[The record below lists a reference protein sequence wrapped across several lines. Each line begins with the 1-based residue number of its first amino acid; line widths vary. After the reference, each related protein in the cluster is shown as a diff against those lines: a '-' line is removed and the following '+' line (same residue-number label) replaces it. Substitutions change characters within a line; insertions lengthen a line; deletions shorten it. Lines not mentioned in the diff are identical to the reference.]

1 MMIVLQL
8 VLYCLLYFLL
18 VKAAAGNDG
27 LRCLYFYPKEYQEE
41 AFRRGLAEK
50 ETVARQSKR
59 FMIPFCLVMLAA
71 LAAILTFWNR
81 AADFKTALWQSA
93 LFLVVMN
100 WFDGIV
106 IDRLWVGR
114 SPVWRIRG
122 MEGIPYVKPWKTVL
136 TRRALGTVVYLILAP
151 AVAGLALLLGR
162 LCAAGGPAQ
171 RSARVLCWFQKENCF
186 LGCERNESH
195 GQGRLPPVFQKTKG
209 VSDMDRVKKN
219 FGFGC
224 ITTASSIPCP
234 AAERPTA
241 SNAANA
247 KRSVPSICPS
257 ASCSRM
263 WQRNLKKPDIF
274 RRENDP
280 ENRPAALR
288 SAADPVLLGRRPRC
302 PGTAHRAQ
310 ISEDCRRS
318 QRRCC

>member
-8 VLYCLLYFLL
+8 VLYCLLFFLL

-59 FMIPFCLVMLAA
+59 FMIPFCLIMLAA

-81 AADFKTALWQSA
+81 AADFKTALWQAA

-122 MEGIPYVKPWKTVL
+122 MEGLPYVKPWKTVL
-136 TRRALGTVVYLILAP
+136 TRRALGTAVYLILAP

-162 LCAAGGPAQ
+162 LC
-171 RSARVLCWFQKENCF
+171 
-186 LGCERNESH
+186 
-195 GQGRLPPVFQKTKG
+195 T
-209 VSDMDRVKKN
+209 
-219 FGFGC
+219 
-224 ITTASSIPCP
+224 
-234 AAERPTA
+234 
-241 SNAANA
+241 
-247 KRSVPSICPS
+247 
-257 ASCSRM
+257 
-263 WQRNLKKPDIF
+263 
-274 RRENDP
+274 
-280 ENRPAALR
+280 
-288 SAADPVLLGRRPRC
+288 
-302 PGTAHRAQ
+302 
-310 ISEDCRRS
+310 
-318 QRRCC
+318 

>member
-27 LRCLYFYPKEYQEE
+27 LRCLYFYPKEYQEV

-81 AADFKTALWQSA
+81 AADFKTALWQAA

-106 IDRLWVGR
+106 IDRLWVGC

-151 AVAGLALLLGR
+151 AVAGLALTKRGESRTHIIAQSQFAAAKMDAVSGKQQRYLRFAELLLDRGR
-162 LCAAGGPAQ
+162 CGAHAHSRKIDAAEG
-171 RSARVLCWFQKENCF
+171 SARGQQGAIRDLTRFSRTAGQQSKDTYEAENNRTF
-186 LGCERNESH
+186 H
-195 GQGRLPPVFQKTKG
+195 
-209 VSDMDRVKKN
+209 
-219 FGFGC
+219 
-224 ITTASSIPCP
+224 
-234 AAERPTA
+234 
-241 SNAANA
+241 
-247 KRSVPSICPS
+247 
-257 ASCSRM
+257 
-263 WQRNLKKPDIF
+263 PDIMF
-274 RRENDP
+274 SEIAFALHGIFLKSQFGSAMHRSGIELTSARRLAYNK
-280 ENRPAALR
+280 NSKQITIGMFLAVRPN
-288 SAADPVLLGRRPRC
+288 C
-302 PGTAHRAQ
+302 RA
-310 ISEDCRRS
+310 R
-318 QRRCC
+318 

>member
-41 AFRRGLAEK
+41 AFRRGLAGK

-81 AADFKTALWQSA
+81 AADFKTALWQAA

-136 TRRALGTVVYLILAP
+136 TRRALSTAVYLILAP

-162 LCAAGGPAQ
+162 LCA
-171 RSARVLCWFQKENCF
+171 
-186 LGCERNESH
+186 
-195 GQGRLPPVFQKTKG
+195 
-209 VSDMDRVKKN
+209 
-219 FGFGC
+219 
-224 ITTASSIPCP
+224 
-234 AAERPTA
+234 
-241 SNAANA
+241 
-247 KRSVPSICPS
+247 
-257 ASCSRM
+257 
-263 WQRNLKKPDIF
+263 
-274 RRENDP
+274 
-280 ENRPAALR
+280 
-288 SAADPVLLGRRPRC
+288 
-302 PGTAHRAQ
+302 
-310 ISEDCRRS
+310 
-318 QRRCC
+318 

>member
-8 VLYCLLYFLL
+8 ALYCLLFFLL

-81 AADFKTALWQSA
+81 AADFKTALWQAA

-122 MEGIPYVKPWKTVL
+122 MEGIPYGKPWKTVL
-136 TRRALGTVVYLILAP
+136 TRRALGTVVLSHP
-151 AVAGLALLLGR
+151 R
-162 LCAAGGPAQ
+162 
-171 RSARVLCWFQKENCF
+171 AR
-186 LGCERNESH
+186 
-195 GQGRLPPVFQKTKG
+195 
-209 VSDMDRVKKN
+209 
-219 FGFGC
+219 
-224 ITTASSIPCP
+224 
-234 AAERPTA
+234 
-241 SNAANA
+241 
-247 KRSVPSICPS
+247 
-257 ASCSRM
+257 
-263 WQRNLKKPDIF
+263 
-274 RRENDP
+274 RRRA
-280 ENRPAALR
+280 RPAARQTLCLNQDHAR
-288 SAADPVLLGRRPRC
+288 GRTAATVRPRFMLV
-302 PGTAHRAQ
+302 PKGKLLPPLRA
-310 ISEDCRRS
+310 
-318 QRRCC
+318 

>member
-1 MMIVLQL
+1 
-8 VLYCLLYFLL
+8 
-18 VKAAAGNDG
+18 
-27 LRCLYFYPKEYQEE
+27 
-41 AFRRGLAEK
+41 
-50 ETVARQSKR
+50 
-59 FMIPFCLVMLAA
+59 MLAA

-81 AADFKTALWQSA
+81 AADFKTALWQTA

-106 IDRLWVGR
+106 IDRLRVGR

-122 MEGIPYVKPWKTVL
+122 MESIPYVKPWKTVL
-136 TRRALGTVVYLILAP
+136 TRRALGTAVYLIITP
-151 AVAGLALLLGR
+151 AGV
-162 LCAAGGPAQ
+162 PAQ
-171 RSARVLCWFQKENCF
+171 RPARVLCWFQKENCF

-219 FGFGC
+219 FVFGC
-224 ITTASSIPCP
+224 ITTASSIPRP
-234 AAERPTA
+234 AAERPTV

-257 ASCSRM
+257 AGCSRM
-263 WQRNLKKPDIF
+263 WRRNLKKHPA
-274 RRENDP
+274 ENNL

-318 QRRCC
+318 RRRCC